1 MVALAETS
9 WIRVWDP
16 LVRFG
21 HWALVI
27 AFAVAYL
34 IGEEEGETS
43 ELHEW
48 AGYIVGGIVV
58 WRVVW
63 GLTGPQHARFSDFL
77 TGPVES
83 LRYLVNLMTG
93 HTKRYV
99 GHSPAGGA
107 MVVALLLSIAL
118 TVVTG
123 LFAEQGESKAALGHG
138 RGGIVTQAFAEEER
152 GAQAGLRGEE
162 HESAIGEAHAVLAN
176 IALALIVFHILGVAL
191 ASFVH
196 RENLVRAMITGEKRA
211 HEDADSGRA

>member
-1 MVALAETS
+1 MTPIANNTRLA
-9 WIRVWDP
+9 VWDP

-34 IGEEEGETS
+34 SGEEEGEAS

-48 AGYIVGGIVV
+48 TGYVVGGIIV

-63 GLTGPQHARFSDFL
+63 GLIGPRYARFSDFVK
-77 TGPVES
+77 GPKES
-83 LRYLVNLMTG
+83 LRYLVSLIRG
-93 HTKRYV
+93 HVRRYV

-107 MVVALLLSIAL
+107 MVLALLLSLAL

-123 LFAEQGESKAALGHG
+123 LIADQGYENASSRQG
-138 RGGIVTQAFAEEER
+138 RSSAVAPAFAEATNR
-152 GAQAGLRGEE
+152 PQAGHTGHEK
-162 HESAIGEAHAVLAN
+162 ESAIGEAHAALAN
-176 IALALIVFHILGVAL
+176 ITLALIVFHILGVAL
-191 ASFVH
+191 TSFVH

-211 HEDADSGRA
+211 DGDAEPGRV